1 MSLSIETFRK
11 AVEQFLTDSPG
22 TRLEM
27 PKKYTEELKGFMLF
41 NRHRSNIFVLPT
53 VHQFPYTQLGILL
66 PKISQT
72 IMKDESLPARIEVY
86 CASAIAVQQEEE
98 LKALMRSFGIE
109 LDIFDSL
116 QLSKYKQF
124 EELLAGKTEEF
135 SEIDEASKMLFG
147 MLAEGSN
154 VSEIKSNLICSMI
167 IFLLNEKERLTEKQL
182 RELAEQKFHHEIGSI
197 EQEVKFLQKKK
208 RIEQDEVNKELL
220 KLTMNEKAVFQKMR
234 SESKREE
241 AAFHQAFIS
250 LLDSYNIPDA
260 SRLIEQLKSLYVES
274 CEVNIDSSP
283 GSVDD
288 EKRKDQVY
296 REFCNL
302 IKVYLKNS
310 DSTENFLS
318 ELRAICMDNPF
329 LEKIGA
335 SEMFL
340 SLYRSSKLEQFI
352 NSKKKYVYLDTRVLI
367 YYYCQ
372 VASRGKGWPYW
383 NDHSYRATCNL
394 ASLVT
399 KKNKDIKLRLSDAYL
414 GEIAGELQKALRSAW
429 FGERIRFRTLKIPF
443 QTNNVFYNYYLYLL
457 EEGCLNTEKGPMKFS
472 QFVQS
477 MGFNN
482 CAPESSAF
490 IKETKNALS
499 KRLKLLGVEIM
510 SAGWKDPH
518 LSEETITEWD
528 MLNSGKT
535 YHKSSNAIKAD
546 SKQLLHIMSQP
557 LDEDGKECEFYFA
570 SWDRS
575 FSQMRDRLLDKSS
588 KFHTFFIYNPARMA
602 NRFALSHFKI
612 DSKCIT
618 HEVFFYADSQF
629 KLRQK
634 IGSLFDHVLIPFF
647 GSREDEG
654 LDLMNLLVDIQDKHM
669 SQHEPEIGDDWIDE
683 KLPLELVFD
692 SIKQSLKGWQCSEND
707 LFKYLTDKNNQEDV
721 TKIFNE
727 SFDAISKKRKFEASI
742 KDLGEQLRKYK
753 QADAKIDSIKL

>member
-1 MSLSIETFRK
+1 MNISIETFRK
-11 AVEQFLTDSPG
+11 AVELYLTDNQG
-22 TRLEM
+22 KRLNI
-27 PKKYTEELKGFMLF
+27 PKKYTDELKGFMLF
-41 NRHRSNIFVLPT
+41 NRLRSNIFVLPT
-53 VHQFPYTQLGILL
+53 AHQFPYTQLGILL
-66 PKISQT
+66 PKVSKT
-72 IMKDESLPARIEVY
+72 IMKDNSLPARIEVY

-98 LKALMRSFGIE
+98 LTALMRSCGIE
-109 LDIFDSL
+109 LNIFDSFH
-116 QLSKYKQF
+116 LSKFKQF
-124 EELLAGKTEEF
+124 EGLFSDNTGEF
-135 SEIDEASKMLFG
+135 TEIDEASKMLFG

-167 IFLLNEKERLTEKQL
+167 IFLLNEKEKLTEKQL
-182 RELAEQKFHHEIGSI
+182 RELAEQKFDHEIGSI
-197 EQEVKFLQKKK
+197 EQEVKFLLSKK
-208 RIEQDEVNKELL
+208 RIEQDDANKDML
-220 KLTMNEKAVFQKMR
+220 KLTKNEKTVFQKMR

-250 LLDSYNIPDA
+250 LLDSYKIPDA
-260 SRLIEQLKSLYVES
+260 SKLIEQLTSLYVES
-274 CEVNIDSSP
+274 CEVNIDSVS

-288 EKRKDQVY
+288 EKRKDQVF

-302 IKVYLKNS
+302 IKGYLNNA
-310 DSTENFLS
+310 DSTEHFLS
-318 ELRAICMDNPF
+318 ELRTICMDNPF

-352 NSKKKYVYLDTRVLI
+352 NSKKKFVYLDTRVLI

-372 VASRGKGWPYW
+372 VASRGKSWPYW

-399 KKNKDIKLRLSDAYL
+399 KKNKDIKLRLSEAYL

-429 FGERIRFRTLKIPF
+429 FDERIKLKSIIPF
-443 QTNNVFYNYYLYLL
+443 QTNNVFYNYYLYL
-457 EEGCLNTEKGPMKFS
+457 CEKDCMDTGNGRLKFS

-477 MGFNN
+477 MGFSN
-482 CAPESSAF
+482 CEPESPKF
-490 IKETKNALS
+490 IKETKNALC

-510 SAGWKDPH
+510 PVGWQDPH
-518 LSEETITEWD
+518 LYEETMTEWD
-528 MLNSGKT
+528 LLNNSKT
-535 YHKSSNAIKAD
+535 YQKSSNAIKAD
-546 SKQLLHIMSQP
+546 SKQLLHIMSQS
-557 LDEDGKECEFYFA
+557 LEEDGKECEFYYA

-575 FSQMRDRLLDKSS
+575 FSKMRDWALDKSN
-588 KFHTFFIYNPARMA
+588 KLHTFFIYNPARMA

-647 GSREDEG
+647 GNREDEG
-654 LDLMNLLVDIQDKHM
+654 LDLMNLLVEIQDKHM

-707 LFKYLTDKNNQEDV
+707 LFKYMTDKKNQVEV
-721 TKIFNE
+721 TTIFDE
-727 SFDAISKKRKFEASI
+727 SFDAISKKRKFDTFIS
-742 KDLGEQLRKYK
+742 KLGEELRKYK
-753 QADAKIDSIKL
+753 QADSKIESIKL